1 MNIASSAFFQ
11 LVLAW
16 GIRFHPFYPW
26 VPKTMCKRDESTHC
40 FYENFLDICYSPIQP
55 NMCWLGKEKGKFN
68 AISYI
73 TVSSQFSSVYIY
85 WAVIYFLLFI
95 PFITNV
101 NVNPVHLPGVPQKA
115 SPSTIHLHSE
125 NILCLS
131 YSDEQFTADAAILSC
146 DCGPISGLKIRE
158 LSPFCYFS
166 VWSDLT
172 YSLLKSDFICLID
185 FHLFRTVGNL
195 SHKNVHFPP
204 WGSVK

>member
-1 MNIASSAFFQ
+1 MSPLIVFMKIFWIFVTLPSNQICVD
-11 LVLAW
+11 LVQ
-16 GIRFHPFYPW
+16 
-26 VPKTMCKRDESTHC
+26 KR
-40 FYENFLDICYSPIQP
+40 ENSMLLP
-55 NMCWLGKEKGKFN
+55 
-68 AISYI
+68 I

-101 NVNPVHLPGVPQKA
+101 NVNPVHLPKVPQKA

-131 YSDEQFTADAAILSC
+131 YSDEQIQWWADAAILSC

-166 VWSDLT
+166 IWSDLT
-172 YSLLKSDFICLID
+172 YSLLKSNFICLID
-185 FHLFRTVGNL
+185 FHLFHTVGNL
-195 SHKNVHFPP
+195 SHKNVHFLP